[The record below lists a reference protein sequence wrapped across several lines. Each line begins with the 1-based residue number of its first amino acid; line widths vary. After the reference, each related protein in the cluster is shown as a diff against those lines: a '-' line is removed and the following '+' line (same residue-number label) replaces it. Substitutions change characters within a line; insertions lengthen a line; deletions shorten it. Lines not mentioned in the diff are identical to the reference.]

1 MVLSTLDFSA
11 TPQYQLLNPLGVSPV
26 RGGPGSTDATVGPFA
41 SSVTPAEMQSFYGTN
56 QIFFGNVQ
64 GNGAG
69 QTIAIVDA
77 YDNPSLIDSFNGAVT
92 SGDLYAFD
100 HQFGL
105 NNNIN
110 FTKYSETGSTTTLPA
125 ADPNWAVEEAL
136 DVEWAHVMAPDAN
149 IDLVEA
155 TTQNFQFDMTAAIK
169 EAASL
174 PGVSVV
180 SMSFG
185 YPELPNEVANFNSV
199 FTTPAGHQGVSFI
212 SATSDTGSMGA
223 GNVVN
228 PYSGRP
234 AFLPNVISVGGTS
247 LNMASGSPTLETA
260 WNQGGGGFSKYVPE
274 PTYQEAVQQTG
285 FRSAPDVSAD
295 ANLYAGGV
303 ALYDTYAFGFASPW
317 NQVGGTSLATP
328 LWAGLITDANQGRVL
343 AGGTTLDGP
352 SQTLPALY
360 SLPHYDFNDILAG
373 DNEGEGASVG
383 YDEVTG
389 LGTPRANVLVPD
401 LAAYGLG
408 VQQAPGSGVGVM
420 VQPPSTVNPGASFGL
435 SIAVRDSFGNTD
447 SAFTGTATLTSSLT
461 NTVVATA
468 TVTNGVAVFDGLTLA
483 AGQSAT
489 YTVAVAGTTFTTP
502 TALVTAA
509 STSEPPGS
517 LKLYP
522 APSDA
527 SLATAL
533 QAAASSTA
541 TDITIVLQSGI
552 YALNAATASPLV
564 IDNTSGV
571 AKTITI
577 QGAGINSTIID
588 PSRIAGWG
596 NSIFQV
602 LGATGAPLQVKIEGL
617 TIKDG
622 VATAGL
628 SGSQTAVGGGLLVE
642 RGHRVALAGGAGA
655 RLRGRRRGAGRFH
668 REAEAAGRSRRRRAS
683 GRGRRPLSRGRYAQP
698 GRRLVPG

>member
-1 MVLSTLDFSA
+1 
-11 TPQYQLLNPLGVSPV
+11 
-26 RGGPGSTDATVGPFA
+26 
-41 SSVTPAEMQSFYGTN
+41 
-56 QIFFGNVQ
+56 
-64 GNGAG
+64 
-69 QTIAIVDA
+69 
-77 YDNPSLIDSFNGAVT
+77 
-92 SGDLYAFD
+92 
-100 HQFGL
+100 
-105 NNNIN
+105 
-110 FTKYSETGSTTTLPA
+110 
-125 ADPNWAVEEAL
+125 
-136 DVEWAHVMAPDAN
+136 MAPYAD
-149 IDLVEA
+149 IVLVEA
-155 TTQNFQFDMTAAIK
+155 TTQNFQFDMTAAIQ

-223 GNVVN
+223 GSVVD

-260 WNQGGGGFSKYVPE
+260 WNQGGGGFSRYVPE
-274 PTYQEAVQQTG
+274 PAYQQAVQNTG
-285 FRSAPDVSAD
+285 MRSAPDVSAD

-303 ALYDTYAFGFASPW
+303 ALYDTYAFGFANPW

-328 LWAGLITDANQGRVL
+328 LWAGLIADANQGRVL

-408 VQQAPGSGVGVM
+408 VQQAPGTGVGVT
-420 VQPPSTVNPGASFGL
+420 VQPPSTVDPGQTFGL

-447 SAFTGTATLTSSLT
+447 SAFMGTATLTSSLT

-468 TVTNGVAVFDGLTLA
+468 PVTNGVAVFDGLTLA

-489 YTVAVAGTTFTTP
+489 YTVAVTGTDVHDPVRPGHRRFHLRAAGQP
-502 TALVTAA
+502 EAL
-509 STSEPPGS
+509 SRPQRRQPRHGPPGGR
-517 LKLYP
+517 LVLGHEHHDRAPVRHLRPERRDRCAPGDQQHLRRRQDDHDPGRRDQQHDHRPVPDRGLGQQYLRDPRHDRGP
-522 APSDA
+522 APGEHRGPDH
-527 SLATAL
+527 
-533 QAAASSTA
+533 
-541 TDITIVLQSGI
+541 
-552 YALNAATASPLV
+552 
-564 IDNTSGV
+564 
-571 AKTITI
+571 
-577 QGAGINSTIID
+577 QGRRRDRRRRPGRPD
-588 PSRIAGWG
+588 RRGRR
-596 NSIFQV
+596 
-602 LGATGAPLQVKIEGL
+602 AP
-617 TIKDG
+617 DR
-622 VATAGL
+622 
-628 SGSQTAVGGGLLVE
+628 

-655 RLRGRRRGAGRFH
+655 RLRGRRRRADRFH
-668 REAEAAGRSRRRRAS
+668 REAEAAGRSRRRRAG

-698 GRRLVPG
+698 GRRHVPG